1 MKKTSALIVED
12 EMITAIFLRHLL
24 EEEGCDV
31 IDVLATGEEVM
42 ERIGVRKPDVIVMD
56 IMLAGEM
63 DGIETA
69 IQVRQRHD
77 IPILFVSASTD
88 QGSISR
94 ALATKPMGYLPK
106 PVEAWKLRNSIL
118 SFIRNKEECRV
129 PADGRVIYNI

>member
-31 IDVLATGEEVM
+31 IDVIATGEEVLA
-42 ERIGVRKPDVIVMD
+42 RIGTRKPDVIVMD

-77 IPILFVSASTD
+77 IPILFRERKHGPGLHQQGPCD
-88 QGSISR
+88 Q
-94 ALATKPMGYLPK
+94 
-106 PVEAWKLRNSIL
+106 
-118 SFIRNKEECRV
+118 
-129 PADGRVIYNI
+129 ADGIPAQAGGGMEAEEQHPDLHP

>member
-31 IDVLATGEEVM
+31 IDVLSSGEEVI
-42 ERIGVRKPDVIVMD
+42 ERIGAKKPDVIVMD
-56 IMLAGEM
+56 IMLSGNM

-69 IQVRQRHD
+69 IQVRQTHD
-77 IPILFVSASTD
+77 IPILFVSATTD
-88 QGSISR
+88 QSSISR
-94 ALATKPMGYLPK
+94 AMATKPMGYLPK

-118 SFIRNKEECRV
+118 NFIHNKEECRV
-129 PADGRVIYNI
+129 PADSRVIYNI